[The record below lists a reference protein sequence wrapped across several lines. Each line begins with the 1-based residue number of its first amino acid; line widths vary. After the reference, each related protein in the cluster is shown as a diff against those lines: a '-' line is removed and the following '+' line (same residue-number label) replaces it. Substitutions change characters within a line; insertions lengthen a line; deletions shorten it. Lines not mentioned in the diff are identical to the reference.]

1 MVFLLEEIVVEGAA
15 IIATIAA
22 ASILVLVLAG
32 FALQRRASRAETS
45 TRRSASHS
53 ARAEGPAPAQRA
65 LAHRG

>member
-32 FALQRRASRAETS
+32 FALQRRASHAETP
-45 TRRSASHS
+45 TRRSASQS
-53 ARAEGPAPAQRA
+53 ARAERAAPARQA